1 MKQYLDLVR
10 YILENG
16 EEKKDRT
23 NTGTLSIFGYQMKI
37 NLQEGFPL
45 LTTKKVIFHSVV
57 RELLWFV
64 KGATNINN
72 GLKPS
77 KIWDPWADEKG
88 ELGPIYGYQWR
99 KWEKFSDKDGSFQKE
114 HIDQLKNVIE

>member
-45 LTTKKVIFHSVV
+45 LTTKKVIFEEILQNWQHKVD
-57 RELLWFV
+57 LIFLD
-64 KGATNINN
+64 
-72 GLKPS
+72 S
-77 KIWDPWADEKG
+77 KIPLENVDFM
-88 ELGPIYGYQWR
+88 LNSTR
-99 KWEKFSDKDGSFQKE
+99 KC
-114 HIDQLKNVIE
+114 